1 MENIRNKKPSRFTIF
16 FEKFASQI
24 TCFSGKPI
32 SFLVALG
39 FVLVWG
45 ITGPLFKFS
54 DTWQLVI
61 NTVTSIVTFLM
72 VFLIQQSQNKDSQA
86 IQLKLNEVVAAL
98 KGASNRLINIEDLS
112 DEELKVLKSYYDQ
125 LSDIAEKEESIVEA
139 HSMEDARE
147 NQKAKEQADHKPQ

>member
-1 MENIRNKKPSRFTIF
+1 MEYYKNKKPKRFAIF
-16 FEKFASQI
+16 FENFADKI
-24 TCFSGKPI
+24 TCASGKPV
-32 SFLVALG
+32 SFLVAFA
-39 FVLVWG
+39 FVIIWG
-45 ITGPLFKFS
+45 ITGPLFHFS

-112 DEELKVLKSYYDQ
+112 DEELKELKSFYNQ
-125 LSDIAEKEESIVEA
+125 LSDIAEKEENIAEA
-139 HSMEDARE
+139 HSMEDALE
-147 NQKAKEQADHKPQ
+147 NQRAKEIADHKPH

>member
-1 MENIRNKKPSRFTIF
+1 MEIQDSKKAGKFTLF
-16 FEKFASQI
+16 FEGFASKI
-24 TCFSGKPI
+24 TWISGKPI
-32 SFLVALG
+32 SFLVALA
-39 FVLVWG
+39 FLLVWG
-45 ITGPLFKFS
+45 ISGPIFHFS
-54 DTWQLVI
+54 DTWQLVV

-125 LSDIAEKEESIVEA
+125 LSEIAEKEESIMEA
-139 HSMEDARE
+139 HSIEDAEE
-147 NQKAKEQADHKPQ
+147 NQQAKEQADHKPQ